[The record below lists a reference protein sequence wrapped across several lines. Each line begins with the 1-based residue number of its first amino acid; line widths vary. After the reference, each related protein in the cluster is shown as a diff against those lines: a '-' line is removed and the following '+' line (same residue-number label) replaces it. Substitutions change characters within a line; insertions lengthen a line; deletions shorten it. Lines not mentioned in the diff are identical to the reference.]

1 MSEPTETIDAKI
13 SYKQAADYWSNVD
26 PTVDGMLG
34 GFGKISQ
41 IDIEGSSKF
50 LKALFKVLL
59 YHPRLISKWRCRI
72 SFSSVDILYS
82 DSYYPCNVLYISKL
96 IFLFKEQIIYKWNG
110 FYFQSIRLL
119 VLFFLSWSFHCLPF
133 FQMTGG
139 PGNQRALDC
148 GAGIGRITKHLL
160 QRHFMQIDLAEQNP
174 KFLEKAKGYLQDS
187 GKVGQLF
194 CSGIWIDKVWK
205 NEKDYGLFKQ

>member
-1 MSEPTETIDAKI
+1 MLCSHLKSISLKCIAQDKFLSTKSLKLKSRMSEPTETIDAKI

-119 VLFFLSWSFHCLPF
+119 VLFFLSWSFHLFAF
-133 FQMTGG
+133 FPDDRRT
-139 PGNQRALDC
+139 
-148 GAGIGRITKHLL
+148 
-160 QRHFMQIDLAEQNP
+160 
-174 KFLEKAKGYLQDS
+174 
-187 GKVGQLF
+187 
-194 CSGIWIDKVWK
+194 W
-205 NEKDYGLFKQ
+205 